1 MGSLSTI
8 AGIDIGTS
16 KISMVVCS
24 LASPNKMAVLATS
37 TSVLKGVQKGKIT
50 EPVRFVDA
58 LQNCLRR
65 AQAMTSEVI
74 RDVCINIPNA
84 HARYVIQTGIVQS
97 QSEGRSYQQDCE
109 RAMRKAV
116 ECLDKKHQSVLHL
129 FPINQRMDGGQKNA
143 DTYYNI
149 EVDTGIIFG
158 DTHNLDIVLSSVKA
172 LGLTIKGV
180 ISDYLAMSTFGDTDT
195 LRRPQL
201 IIDIGCQITSFCVV
215 LNGQLTLAKTYMNGA
230 QHITLAIADEFNCSY
245 SEAERLKV
253 LHGALRLPNV
263 PIPSSIQVQTHL
275 GPQLIERSRIR
286 AVIESQVG
294 QLFNHIQMDVPE
306 WRQLDCIQLLGGGA
320 QLSGLSEWLNN
331 HQSVPVIMQKNI
343 KYSHL
348 FVNSNYFI
356 AMGQLI
362 YGYKIG
368 LIQAR
373 DPSPIKKWISRI
385 FKN

>member
-1 MGSLSTI
+1 
-8 AGIDIGTS
+8 
-16 KISMVVCS
+16 CS
-24 LASPNKMAVLATS
+24 LTSSNKMTVLATS
-37 TSVLKGVQKGKIT
+37 TSVLKGVRMGRIT
-50 EPVRFVDA
+50 DPVRFVDA

-74 RDVCINIPNA
+74 QDICINIPNA

-97 QSEGRSYQQDCE
+97 QFEGRSYQQDCE

-116 ECLDKKHQSVLHL
+116 ECIDKKHQSVLHL
-129 FPINQRMDGGQKNA
+129 FPINQRMDGEQKNT

-149 EVDTGIIFG
+149 EVDTGIVFG

-195 LRRPQL
+195 MSRPQL
-201 IIDIGCQITSFCVV
+201 IIDIGRQITSFCVV
-215 LNGQLTLAKTYMNGA
+215 LNGQLTLAKTHMKGA
-230 QHITLAIADEFNCSY
+230 EHITLAIADEFSCSY

-253 LHGALRLPNV
+253 LHGTLSIPNA
-263 PIPSSIQVQTHL
+263 PISSSIQVQTNL
-275 GPQLIERSRIR
+275 GPQLIEASLLR
-286 AVIESQVG
+286 AVIESQVA
-294 QLFNHIQMDVPE
+294 QLFKYIQMDIPG
-306 WRQLDCIQLLGGGA
+306 WDQLDCIQLLGGGS
-320 QLSGLSEWLNN
+320 QLLGLSDWLNH

-356 AMGQLI
+356 SMGQLI

-373 DPSPIKKWISRI
+373 EPSLIKKWILRV